1 MVAAVTSGRTLVEN
15 TASKG
20 AQMFTGKNSAAAASQ
35 VKLAVTAK
43 TKVSSN
49 VVALTLAHPDGHRLP
64 DWTPGSHVDVVL
76 PSGISRQYS
85 LCGDRWDA
93 HSYRIAVLHE
103 RGGRGGSA
111 YIHEELTV
119 GTLVAM
125 GGPRNNFRLVPSEKY
140 LFIAGGIG
148 ITPMLP
154 MIQQADMLGA
164 DWNLLYLGR
173 SRSTMAFLDELS
185 AYGDRISVMPKDE
198 AGPSQLEEFIGDAAA
213 DTKVYVCGPQR
224 LLTAVEHH
232 CADWPAGLL
241 RLEHFAAKTQGSPAR
256 DTAFEVELAR
266 AGLSV
271 TVSPDVSILDALQ
284 NAGVNVLTSCREGT
298 CGTCEVTVLAG
309 DPDHR
314 DSILGDTDRA
324 AGHCMFPCVS
334 RSCSDRLVLD
344 L

>member
-1 MVAAVTSGRTLVEN
+1 
-15 TASKG
+15 
-20 AQMFTGKNSAAAASQ
+20 MFTGKNSVADASQ
-35 VKLAVTAK
+35 IKLTVKAK
-43 TKVSSN
+43 TRVSAD
-49 VVALTLAHPDGHRLP
+49 VVALRLAHPDGRRLP

-76 PSGISRQYS
+76 PSGINRQYS

-93 HSYRIAVLHE
+93 YSYRVAVLHE
-103 RGGRGGSA
+103 RTGRGGSA
-111 YIHEELTV
+111 FIHEELTE
-119 GTLVAM
+119 GTMVAL
-125 GGPRNNFRLVPSEKY
+125 GGPRNNFPLVPSEKY

-154 MIQQADMLGA
+154 MIRQADMLGA
-164 DWNLLYLGR
+164 DWTLLYLGR
-173 SRSTMAFLDELS
+173 SRSTMAFLDELA
-185 AYGDRISVMPKDE
+185 AYGERVVVMPKDE
-198 AGPSQLEEFIGDAAA
+198 GGPCHLDELIGGPSA

-232 CADWPAGLL
+232 CAEWPTGLL
-241 RLEHFAAKTQGSPAR
+241 RLEHFAAKAQGAPAR
-256 DTAFEVELAR
+256 DSAFEVELAR

-284 NAGVNVLTSCREGT
+284 GAGINVLTSCREGT
-298 CGTCEVTVLAG
+298 CGTCEVTVLEG
-309 DPDHR
+309 EPDHR
-314 DSILGDTDRA
+314 DSILGEADRA

>member
-1 MVAAVTSGRTLVEN
+1 
-15 TASKG
+15 
-20 AQMFTGKNSAAAASQ
+20 MFTGTNSAADASQ
-35 VKLAVTAK
+35 VKLTVTAK
-43 TKVSSN
+43 AKVADE
-49 VVALTLAHPDGHRLP
+49 VVALTLTHPEGRRLP
-64 DWTPGSHVDVVL
+64 DWTPGSHIDVVL
-76 PSGISRQYS
+76 PSGLNRQYS

-103 RGGRGGSA
+103 TEGRGGSA

-119 GTLVAM
+119 GTLVAV

-140 LFIAGGIG
+140 IFIAGGIG

-154 MIQQADMLGA
+154 MVQQADLMGA

-173 SRSTMAFLDELS
+173 SRSTMAFLDDL
-185 AYGDRISVMPKDE
+185 AVYGDRVVVLPKDE
-198 AGPSQLEEFIGDAAA
+198 SGPGQLDDLIGEASP

-224 LLTAVEHH
+224 LLNAVELH
-232 CADWPAGLL
+232 CSDWPVGLL
-241 RLEHFAAKTQGSPAR
+241 RLEHFAAKAQSAPAR
-256 DTAFEVELAR
+256 QDAFEVELAR

-271 TVSPDVSILDALQ
+271 TVSPEVSILDAIQ
-284 NAGVNVLTSCREGT
+284 NAGVHVLTSCREGT

-309 DPDHR
+309 EPDHR
-314 DSILGDTDRA
+314 DSILNDADRA

>member
-1 MVAAVTSGRTLVEN
+1 
-15 TASKG
+15 
-20 AQMFTGKNSAAAASQ
+20 MFTGKNSVAESSQ
-35 VKLAVTAK
+35 VKLIVTAK
-43 TKVSSN
+43 TRAADE
-49 VVALTLAHPDGHRLP
+49 VVALTLAHPDGRRLP

-76 PSGISRQYS
+76 PSGINRQYS

-103 RGGRGGSA
+103 TEGRGGSA
-111 YIHEELTV
+111 YIHEQLEV
-119 GTLVAM
+119 GAMVAL
-125 GGPRNNFRLVPSEKY
+125 GGPRNNFPLVPSEKY

-164 DWNLLYLGR
+164 DWGLLYLGR
-173 SRSTMAFLDELS
+173 SRSAMAFIDELA
-185 AYGDRISVMPKDE
+185 AYGERVTVMPKDE
-198 AGPSQLEEFIGDAAA
+198 SGPYQLQEFIADPGA

-224 LLTAVEHH
+224 LLAAVERH

-241 RLEHFAAKTQGSPAR
+241 RLEHFAAKAQGAPAR

-266 AGLSV
+266 VGLSV
-271 TVSPDVSILDALQ
+271 TVSPDVSVVDALQ
-284 NAGVNVLTSCREGT
+284 TAGVNVLTSCREGT

-309 DPDHR
+309 EPDHR
-314 DSILGDTDRA
+314 DSILGDSDRA

>member
-1 MVAAVTSGRTLVEN
+1 
-15 TASKG
+15 
-20 AQMFTGKNSAAAASQ
+20 MFTGKNSVADESQ
-35 VKLAVTAK
+35 VKLTVTAK
-43 TKVSSN
+43 TRVSN
-49 VVALTLAHPDGHRLP
+49 DVVALILARPDGRRLP

-76 PSGISRQYS
+76 PSGINRQYS

-93 HSYRIAVLHE
+93 HRYRIAVLHE
-103 RGGRGGSA
+103 RAGRGGSA
-111 YIHEELTV
+111 FIHEVLTE
-119 GTLVAM
+119 GTMVAL
-125 GGPRNNFRLVPSEKY
+125 GGPRNNFPLVPSEKY

-164 DWNLLYLGR
+164 DWKLLYLGR
-173 SRSTMAFLDELS
+173 SRGTMAFLDELS
-185 AYGDRISVMPKDE
+185 AYGDRVSVVPKDE
-198 AGPSQLEEFIGDAAA
+198 SGPCRLEEFIGSAAT

-224 LLTAVEHH
+224 LLTAVERH

-241 RLEHFAAKTQGSPAR
+241 RLEHFAAKAQGAPAR

-271 TVSPDVSILDALQ
+271 TVPPEVSVVDALQ
-284 NAGVNVLTSCREGT
+284 SAGVHVLTSCREGT
-298 CGTCEVTVLAG
+298 CGTCEVIVLAG
-309 DPDHR
+309 EPDHR
-314 DSILGDTDRA
+314 DSILGDVDRA
-324 AGHCMFPCVS
+324 AGQCMFPCVS

>member
-1 MVAAVTSGRTLVEN
+1 
-15 TASKG
+15 
-20 AQMFTGKNSAAAASQ
+20 MFTGKNSVADASQ
-35 VKLAVTAK
+35 IKLTVTAK
-43 TKVSSN
+43 TRVSTD
-49 VVALTLAHPDGHRLP
+49 VVALTLAHPDGRRLP

-76 PSGISRQYS
+76 PSGINRQYS

-93 HSYRIAVLHE
+93 YSYRIAVLHE
-103 RGGRGGSA
+103 RTGRGGSA
-111 YIHEELTV
+111 YIHEELTK
-119 GTLVAM
+119 GTMVAL
-125 GGPRNNFRLVPSEKY
+125 GGPRNNFPLVPSEKY

-164 DWNLLYLGR
+164 DWKLLYLGR
-173 SRSTMAFLDELS
+173 SRSTMAFLDELA
-185 AYGDRISVMPKDE
+185 AYGERVVVMPKDE
-198 AGPSQLEEFIGDAAA
+198 TGPCHLNELIGAPSM

-232 CADWPAGLL
+232 CAQWPTGLL
-241 RLEHFAAKTQGSPAR
+241 RLEHFAAKAQGAPAR

-271 TVSPDVSILDALQ
+271 TVSPDMSILDALQ
-284 NAGVNVLTSCREGT
+284 GAGINVLTSCREGT

-309 DPDHR
+309 EPDHR
-314 DSILGDTDRA
+314 DSVLGDADRA
-324 AGHCMFPCVS
+324 AGHCMLPCVS

>member
-1 MVAAVTSGRTLVEN
+1 
-15 TASKG
+15 
-20 AQMFTGKNSAAAASQ
+20 MFTGKNSAADASQ
-35 VKLAVTAK
+35 VKLTVTAK
-43 TKVSSN
+43 TRASN
-49 VVALTLAHPDGHRLP
+49 DVVALTLARPDGRRLP

-76 PSGISRQYS
+76 PSGINRQYS

-103 RGGRGGSA
+103 RTGRGGSA
-111 YIHEELTV
+111 YIHEQLTE
-119 GTLVAM
+119 GTMVAL
-125 GGPRNNFRLVPSEKY
+125 GGPRNNFPLVPSDKY

-164 DWNLLYLGR
+164 DWKLLYLGR
-173 SRSTMAFLDELS
+173 SRSTMAFINELS
-185 AYGDRISVMPKDE
+185 VYGGRVVVMPKDE
-198 AGPSQLEEFIGDAAA
+198 SGPCRLDEFIGGAAA
-213 DTKVYVCGPQR
+213 DTRVYVCGPQR
-224 LLTAVEHH
+224 LLAAVERH
-232 CADWPAGLL
+232 CADWPTGFL
-241 RLEHFAAKTQGSPAR
+241 RLEHFAAKAQGAPAR

-271 TVSPDVSILDALQ
+271 TVSPDMSVLEALQ
-284 NAGVNVLTSCREGT
+284 KAGANVLTSCREGT

-309 DPDHR
+309 EPDHR
-314 DSILGDTDRA
+314 DSILGDADRA

>member
-1 MVAAVTSGRTLVEN
+1 MSATRQRTLEEN
-15 TASKG
+15 NASKG
-20 AQMFTGKNSAAAASQ
+20 AEMFTGKYSVAEASQ
-35 VKLAVTAK
+35 VKLIVTGK
-43 TKVSSN
+43 TRAAEE
-49 VVALTLAHPDGHRLP
+49 VVALTMAHADGHRLS

-76 PSGISRQYS
+76 PSGINRQYS

-93 HSYRIAVLHE
+93 HTYRIAVLHE
-103 RGGRGGSA
+103 TDGRGGSA
-111 YIHEELTV
+111 YIHEQLTE
-119 GTLVAM
+119 GTMIAL
-125 GGPRNNFRLVPSEKY
+125 GGPRNNFPLVPSDKY

-164 DWNLLYLGR
+164 DWKLLYLGR
-173 SRSTMAFLDELS
+173 SRTTMAFLDELT
-185 AYGDRISVMPKDE
+185 AYGDRVSIMPKDE
-198 AGPSQLEEFIGDAAA
+198 FGPCRLEEVIGDSSA

-224 LLTAVEHH
+224 LLAAVERH

-241 RLEHFAAKTQGSPAR
+241 RLEHFAAKVQGAPAR
-256 DTAFEVELAR
+256 DTSFEVELAR

-271 TVSPDVSILDALQ
+271 TVSPDVSVLDALR

-309 DPDHR
+309 EPDHR
-314 DSILGDTDRA
+314 DSILSDADRA